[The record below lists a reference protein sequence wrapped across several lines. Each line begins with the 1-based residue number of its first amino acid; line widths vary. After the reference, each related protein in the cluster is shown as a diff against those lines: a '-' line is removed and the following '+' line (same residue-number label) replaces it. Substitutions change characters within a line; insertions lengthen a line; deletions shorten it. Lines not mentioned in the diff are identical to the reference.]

1 MTFELV
7 EPGLVSVPFSRPDP
21 AAGPDRFWVLAAVGR
36 TG

>member
-7 EPGLVSVPFSRPDP
+7 EPRLVSVPFWRPDP
-21 AAGPDRFWVLAAVGR
+21 AADPDRFWVLAGVWR